1 MGFEYQHLDEADV
14 RAAMVAR
21 WREEWP
27 TLESLE
33 GSERPFGKQLTP
45 SGWERFAAAMPE
57 ALAEHDDEW
66 LKDRM
71 SDPSSWMEKY
81 PRRKPKG
88 GFSMVNYNKNDALER
103 LCFGEFNIAYIRGL
117 ATALLDR
124 GETNCVVYRADSA
137 YMPRGECSGWEGQ
150 QFALQDVID
159 GHRARYWPPGQGNP
173 SAFSVPSGP
182 NCHHSIN
189 AVGA

>member
-1 MGFEYQHLDEADV
+1 MGFEYQHLDEMDV

-21 WREEWP
+21 WQEEWP
-27 TLESLE
+27 TLESLD
-33 GSERPFGKQLTP
+33 GPERPFGKQLTL
-45 SGWERFAAAMPE
+45 SGWERFVAVMPE

-66 LKDRM
+66 LKNRM
-71 SDPSSWMEKY
+71 ADPTFWMEKY

-88 GFSMVNYNKNDALER
+88 GFSMVNYNKDDALER

-124 GETNCVVYRADSA
+124 GDTKCVVYRADSA
-137 YMPRGECSGWEGQ
+137 YVPRGECSVWEGQ

-159 GHRARYWPPGQGNP
+159 GHRARYWPPGHGNP
-173 SAFSVPSGP
+173 SIFSVPSGP
-182 NCHHSIN
+182 NCHHSVK